1 LAVVCGR
8 ILMPVRERAFV
19 VQWIVFIDHG
29 GESIDKESW
38 R

>member
-1 LAVVCGR
+1 MRMRKAW
-8 ILMPVRERAFV
+8 PVHGGTFV